1 MPKIKF
7 PPRPVLLVDDEES
20 WLVSMRML
28 LLRKLGINSVI
39 SCNDSRVVRIIMD
52 SEPVS
57 LVILDYTM
65 PYLNAEQVL
74 AEIKPAHA
82 DIPVIVLTGQDHS
95 VFAER
100 CIGMGAFDHFV
111 KTSGTE
117 NILAGVKRALRLESP

>member
-28 LLRKLGINSVI
+28 LLRKLGVNNVI
-39 SCNDSRVVRIIMD
+39 TCNDSRMVRTILD

-57 LVILDYTM
+57 LVIHDYSM

-74 AEIKPAHA
+74 AEIKTAHP
-82 DIPVIVLTGQDHS
+82 DIPVIVLTGQDHLDL
-95 VFAER
+95 AER
-100 CIGMGAFDHFV
+100 CVSKGACAHFS

-117 NILAGVKRALRLESP
+117 NILAEIRKSLRL